1 MPRTKGSKN
10 KPKVANDY
18 ATQIAEK
25 QETIAS
31 LNTEIASIIANIDT
45 LKTDL
50 KDKKTALKKAEKEVA
65 SLEAKKA
72 KADAKAVEEAKKAEE
87 TAKAIFTSVDAAN
100 MAAVK
105 LEDDAFTDGSID
117 IVSLIHAAGLAATKS
132 EARRVVSQGGA
143 SVAGEKV
150 SDIAAK
156 FDKEFFAGDGVVVK
170 KGKKSFIK
178 VQA

>member
-1 MPRTKGSKN
+1 M
-10 KPKVANDY
+10 KVNDGG
-18 ATQIAEK
+18 T
-25 QETIAS
+25 AS
-31 LNTEIASIIANIDT
+31 FFAV
-45 LKTDL
+45 
-50 KDKKTALKKAEKEVA
+50 LKKSSADQKARIEK
-65 SLEAKKA
+65 
-72 KADAKAVEEAKKAEE
+72 KAVEKKEAKKAEE
-87 TAKAIFTSVDAAN
+87 TAKAIFTSGDAAN
-100 MAAVK
+100 MATVK

-132 EARRVVSQGGA
+132 EARRVVTQGGA

>member
-1 MPRTKGSKN
+1 MVRKKLRRQ
-10 KPKVANDY
+10 K
-18 ATQIAEK
+18 K
-25 QETIAS
+25 Q
-31 LNTEIASIIANIDT
+31 LR
-45 LKTDL
+45 LY
-50 KDKKTALKKAEKEVA
+50 
-65 SLEAKKA
+65 
-72 KADAKAVEEAKKAEE
+72 
-87 TAKAIFTSVDAAN
+87 FTSGDAAN

-105 LEDDAFTDGSID
+105 LEADAFTDGSID

-150 SDIAAK
+150 SDITAK

>member
-1 MPRTKGSKN
+1 MRK
-10 KPKVANDY
+10 
-18 ATQIAEK
+18 K
-25 QETIAS
+25 QRRQR
-31 LNTEIASIIANIDT
+31 
-45 LKTDL
+45 KQP
-50 KDKKTALKKAEKEVA
+50 
-65 SLEAKKA
+65 
-72 KADAKAVEEAKKAEE
+72 
-87 TAKAIFTSVDAAN
+87 KAIFTSGDAAN
-100 MAAVK
+100 MATVK

-132 EARRVVSQGGA
+132 EARRVVTQGGA